1 MPVPYSEMHL
11 PSPLAIVLILGF
23 LCWVLFRSMPRER
36 QCKLSRKRQLE
47 ALLTELDGQ

>member
-36 QCKLSRKRQLE
+36 QRKLSRKRQLE